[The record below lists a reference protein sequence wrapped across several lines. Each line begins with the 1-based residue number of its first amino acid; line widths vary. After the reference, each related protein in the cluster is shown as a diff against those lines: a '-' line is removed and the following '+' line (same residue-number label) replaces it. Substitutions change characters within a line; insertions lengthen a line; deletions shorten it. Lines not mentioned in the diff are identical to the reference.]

1 MNQHMGRINK
11 LLVANRGEIALRI
24 LRSAR
29 ELGIRTVAVYSDADR
44 QAPFV
49 RFADEAFRLGGPA
62 AAESYLNGDRII
74 EIARAAGAEAIHPG
88 YGFLSENAVFA
99 EKVEENGLIFIGP
112 APESIRI
119 MGDKL
124 EAKKALRDFDVPMV
138 PGSLAPMRDIGEA
151 RRFADSLGFPVMLKA
166 SAGGGGK
173 GMRIVHREEDLEEEM
188 KRAAGEAQ
196 AAFGDSTLFMEKCI
210 LKPRHIEIQVLADMH
225 GNCVHL
231 FERDCSIQRRHQK
244 LIEEAPSAVLDD
256 ALRSRMGMAAV
267 QVAKACHYRGAGTVE
282 FMFDADRN
290 FYFLEMNTR
299 LQVEHPVTELIT
311 GLDLVKLQIA
321 CAEGQSLPFCQ
332 DDLSFR
338 GHAIEVRVNAEDPE
352 NAFLPDSGVIT
363 HYEVPAGPGIR
374 VDDGYRAGM
383 EVPVYYDPMIAKLI
397 AWGSNREEAI
407 ARMVRAVDE
416 YIISGVKTTL
426 SFARFALSHEVFLQA
441 RHTTDFVPEHYRT
454 ASEPETPGEDRAVVL
469 LSAWLLKRFREG
481 RKPRAAAA
489 KAAGNGWKSRLK
501 P

>member
-62 AAESYLNGDRII
+62 AAESYLNGGRII

-88 YGFLSENAVFA
+88 YGFLSENAAFA

-112 APESIRI
+112 SPESIRV

-151 RRFADSLGFPVMLKA
+151 RQFAGRLGYPVMLKA

-173 GMRIVHREEDLEEEM
+173 GMRIVHRAEDLDEEM
-188 KRAAGEAQ
+188 KRAAGEAR
-196 AAFGDSTLFMEKCI
+196 AAFGDPTLFMEKCI
-210 LKPRHIEIQVLADMH
+210 LNPRHIEIQVLADMH

-256 ALRSRMGMAAV
+256 ALRTRMGAAAV
-267 QVAKACHYRGAGTVE
+267 QVAMACHYRGAGTVE

-321 CAEGQSLPFCQ
+321 CAEGESLPFRQ
-332 DDLSFR
+332 EDLSFR

-352 NAFLPDSGVIT
+352 NGFLPDSGVIT

-407 ARMVRAVDE
+407 ARMARAVDE

-426 SFARFALSHEVFLQA
+426 SFARYALAHEVFLQA
-441 RHTTDFVPEHYRT
+441 RHTTAFVSEHYRNT
-454 ASEPETPGEDRAVVL
+454 PEAEMPGEGRAAVL
-469 LSAWLLKRFREG
+469 LAAWLLKRFREG
-481 RKPRAAAA
+481 RKPRAATARA
-489 KAAGNGWKSRLK
+489 TGKGWKNRLM